1 MSEPVL
7 LYDGSC
13 GFCDATVK
21 LVLRHDRRDVLRF
34 APLDGPFGAAVRA
47 RHPEL
52 AEIDSVVWVEGSNA
66 TERVLVRSDAALR
79 LAKYLGGYWHL
90 ARVAGVLPRRLRDF
104 CYDAFA
110 RRRYRWFGRV
120 DACELPAPE
129 VRARFL

>member
-1 MSEPVL
+1 ML

-21 LVLRHDRRDVLRF
+21 LVLRHDRRGVLRF